1 MVKTFLENYSSQ
13 NGMPLPGRT
22 PQANEKCILLPSDKN
37 KSDIYELYC
46 GALDRT
52 GQKQV
57 GPSTFRKIWL
67 EQCPYLLVMKPATDL
82 CLKCQKHVENI
93 TKSGNI
99 TEEEKQIKLENY
111 QKHLEKVK
119 CQRDH
124 YREQCERTKLEFDQF
139 SDANKKRGQ
148 RSKATDATVHYSF
161 DYSQQVFYP
170 QQAQAVGPMYFK
182 TPRKC
187 QCFGVCC
194 ESSGT
199 QIFYLVDEA
208 FQSVGKGANS
218 VTSMLHHHFSHLGY
232 GERNVVLH
240 MDNCSGQNKNNAVI
254 GYGMWRVLTGLHD
267 SIEFSN
273 MEAGHTK
280 FSPDWHFGLWKVRW
294 RNTTVNTLEDV
305 VETVRLSSRNGH
317 NIPHLVQ
324 DPENPV
330 QFYNWTEFLKPV
342 FKPIPNLLSYHHFRM
357 TSDKPGIV
365 YVRRYASDAEE
376 AVKILKK
383 DSFVLNGMPPQL
395 EPLGLSAER
404 QWYLHD

>member
-1 MVKTFLENYSSQ
+1 MQIKKEDKDQKPQMPRSTTASTTANRCSILNRHRQWVRCTLKLLENV
-13 NGMPLPGRT
+13 N
-22 PQANEKCILLPSDKN
+22 
-37 KSDIYELYC
+37 
-46 GALDRT
+46 AL
-52 GQKQV
+52 G
-57 GPSTFRKIWL
+57 
-67 EQCPYLLVMKPATDL
+67 C
-82 CLKCQKHVENI
+82 
-93 TKSGNI
+93 
-99 TEEEKQIKLENY
+99 
-111 QKHLEKVK
+111 
-119 CQRDH
+119 
-124 YREQCERTKLEFDQF
+124 
-139 SDANKKRGQ
+139 
-148 RSKATDATVHYSF
+148 
-161 DYSQQVFYP
+161 
-170 QQAQAVGPMYFK
+170 AV
-182 TPRKC
+182 
-187 QCFGVCC
+187 
-194 ESSGT
+194 S
-199 QIFYLVDEA
+199 L
-208 FQSVGKGANS
+208 QSVGKGANS

-254 GYGMWRVLTGLHD
+254 GYGMWLVLTGLHD
-267 SIEFSN
+267 SIEFST

-404 QWYLHD
+404 QWYLHDEIAPLYNSLCASTCPRPDVPKPTK

>member
-1 MVKTFLENYSSQ
+1 
-13 NGMPLPGRT
+13 
-22 PQANEKCILLPSDKN
+22 
-37 KSDIYELYC
+37 
-46 GALDRT
+46 
-52 GQKQV
+52 
-57 GPSTFRKIWL
+57 
-67 EQCPYLLVMKPATDL
+67 
-82 CLKCQKHVENI
+82 
-93 TKSGNI
+93 
-99 TEEEKQIKLENY
+99 
-111 QKHLEKVK
+111 
-119 CQRDH
+119 
-124 YREQCERTKLEFDQF
+124 
-139 SDANKKRGQ
+139 
-148 RSKATDATVHYSF
+148 
-161 DYSQQVFYP
+161 
-170 QQAQAVGPMYFK
+170 MYFK

-267 SIEFSN
+267 SIEFST

-383 DSFVLNGMPPQL
+383 DSFVLNGMPPPPPTGATWL
-395 EPLGLSAER
+395 VCRTPVVPS
-404 QWYLHD
+404 